1 MGYLRER
8 LNITRPYAHNRSR
21 LNSLTTKDTKVHEG
35 SSPGGFPSCSFV
47 SFVVN
52 DLPQRRKQ
60 RFFPA
65 LIVHGPAD
73 FGFAFLF
80 EDGRPDRLIPVIG
93 GHVQAIDHGHA
104 SRQLALS
111 FDVDVV
117 LAPMRSDRRIERNR
131 HRLWIGQRN
140 TVFASLHFVSFA
152 RVAVALDGKLR
163 EWVVESENAHDVV
176 LANHGFSAGKMPA

>member
-35 SSPGGFPSCSFV
+35 LSPGGFPSCSFV

-52 DLPQRRKQ
+52 YLPQRRKQ

-93 GHVQAIDHGHA
+93 GYVQAINYGHA
-104 SRQLALS
+104 SRQLALGL
-111 FDVDVV
+111 DVDIV
-117 LAPMRSDRRIERNR
+117 LAPIGADTRIKRNR
-131 HRLWIGQRN
+131 HGHRIGQRD
-140 TVFASLHFVSFA
+140 TVFASLHFVGFA
-152 RVAVALDGKLR
+152 GVAVAL
-163 EWVVESENAHDVV
+163 
-176 LANHGFSAGKMPA
+176 